1 MIKLFDH
8 VFSPVR
14 DNDLDATLA
23 RFERAGFLIN
33 PKKVRHPCG
42 RLTGFV
48 QLTESYLEF
57 LSVIDEAE
65 FAREATLVDRF
76 FRTNPHP
83 YGIGALTTKARA
95 IHRALSPHFPE
106 MPPVTSR
113 APVGREKPAWTF
125 CSMSP
130 RAFSGAFVFALQYH
144 GRRRVKPKLQHGQ
157 NTIFALGGFTFCSTE
172 PERAQSTWKRTLERV
187 ARVTATEAKLRH
199 GVQEVEWISLDEYRQ
214 RTRQPYRGG
223 PEHLGS
229 IAGIKLLCADIAEA
243 CRWLAGGGFQCVSK
257 SETTAFF
264 EPDPNTGYTFEL
276 FQQNPA
282 RFLSS
287 LGGERRRDRRDGGP
301 RVRGKATS

>member
-23 RFERAGFLIN
+23 RFERAGFLLN

-65 FAREATLVDRF
+65 FAREATWVDRF

-83 YGIGALTTKARA
+83 YGIGALTTRARA

-106 MPPVTSR
+106 MPPVTTR

-130 RAFSGAFVFALQYH
+130 RAFAGAFVFALQYH

-157 NTIFALGGFTFCSTE
+157 NTIFALGGFTFCSAE
-172 PERAQSTWKRTLERV
+172 PDRARSTWKRTLERV
-187 ARVTATEAKLRH
+187 TRVTASGPKLRH
-199 GVQEVEWISLDEYRQ
+199 GAQEVEWISFDEYRQ
-214 RTRQPYRGG
+214 RTRHPYRGG
-223 PEHLGS
+223 HEHFGG
-229 IAGIKLLCADIAEA
+229 IAGIKLLCSDIGKA
-243 CRWLAGGGFQCVSK
+243 CRRLVGGGFQCVLESQ
-257 SETTAFF
+257 TNAFF

-276 FQQNPA
+276 IQQGPA
-282 RFLSS
+282 RFLRS
-287 LGGERRRDRRDGGP
+287 LDGGRQRDRRVVDSSMRSKP
-301 RVRGKATS
+301 SS